1 MAERKEHGVL
11 EASYKAKAQ
20 YHELKEVRNPE
31 NIEDYEPS
39 ALKIR
44 IMSGEMDEEHL
55 FVHVKTEV

>member
-20 YHELKEVRNPE
+20 YHELKEVHNPE

-39 ALKIR
+39 ALNIR
-44 IMSGEMDEEHL
+44 KL
-55 FVHVKTEV
+55 